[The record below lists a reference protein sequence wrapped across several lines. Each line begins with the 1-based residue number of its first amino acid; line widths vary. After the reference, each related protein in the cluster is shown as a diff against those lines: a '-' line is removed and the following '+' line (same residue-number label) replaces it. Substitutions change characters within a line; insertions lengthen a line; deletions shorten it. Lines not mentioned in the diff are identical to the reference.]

1 MVTAQ
6 PLGAHPSD
14 AWWPWDHRVFIK
26 TGNKTRG
33 HTNTVRHWHH
43 TPVCWRQEI
52 FIMVITSTGGR
63 PQLSFYLSIVIQI
76 GENIPTN
83 QGQLKNF
90 RPIIKSL
97 TSGDW
102 SVIRILRDLRSGVGW
117 RLGWVTCSVTWWPRT
132 GRAGGTLTNER
143 NVNVI
148 PAQPADCFP
157 RYEQRERE
165 RESGADGKMLLL
177 YLLLAPIT
185 EPSRPL
191 HNGKLSGGNLKLAP
205 ISLSLAR
212 DPISGAGLAAQV
224 EPTFTRRAASPAAH
238 PPGAFPPFHSQHQ
251 LFLSTFPFNV
261 RPVLT
266 TPDYFQQEIYS
277 V

>member
-1 MVTAQ
+1 
-6 PLGAHPSD
+6 
-14 AWWPWDHRVFIK
+14 
-26 TGNKTRG
+26 
-33 HTNTVRHWHH
+33 
-43 TPVCWRQEI
+43 
-52 FIMVITSTGGR
+52 MVIASTGGR
-63 PQLSFYLSIVIQI
+63 PQLRFYLSIVIQI

-102 SVIRILRDLRSGVGW
+102 SVIRILRDQRSGVGW
-117 RLGWVTCSVTWWPRT
+117 RLGWMTCPVTWWPRT
-132 GRAGGTLTNER
+132 GQAGGTLTNER

-148 PAQPADCFP
+148 PAQRIVFQDTSSE
-157 RYEQRERE
+157 RGREWR
-165 RESGADGKMLLL
+165 RWQDVVIVFVAGPHHWAIS
-177 YLLLAPIT
+177 LAPSIM
-185 EPSRPL
+185 ESCQAAISSSLP
-191 HNGKLSGGNLKLAP
+191 
-205 ISLSLAR
+205 SLSLW
-212 DPISGAGLAAQV
+212 PSTQSQAQSS
-224 EPTFTRRAASPAAH
+224 ELRSRPTFTRQAH

>member
-1 MVTAQ
+1 
-6 PLGAHPSD
+6 
-14 AWWPWDHRVFIK
+14 
-26 TGNKTRG
+26 
-33 HTNTVRHWHH
+33 
-43 TPVCWRQEI
+43 
-52 FIMVITSTGGR
+52 MVITSTGGR
-63 PQLSFYLSIVIQI
+63 PQLRFYLSIVIQI

-117 RLGWVTCSVTWWPRT
+117 RLGWW
-132 GRAGGTLTNER
+132 
-143 NVNVI
+143 
-148 PAQPADCFP
+148 PAQWPGDLELARLAALSLMRGMLMWSRP
-157 RYEQRERE
+157 SQRIVFQDTSSERGRE

-205 ISLSLAR
+205 ISLSLWPATQ
-212 DPISGAGLAAQV
+212 SQAQV
-224 EPTFTRRAASPAAH
+224 SQLRSNQLLLGVLPLLLLTHPALSHHSTASTS
-238 PPGAFPPFHSQHQ
+238 FSFQ
-251 LFLSTFPFNV
+251 LFL
-261 RPVLT
+261 LT
-266 TPDYFQQEIYS
+266 S
-277 V
+277 VPS

>member
-1 MVTAQ
+1 
-6 PLGAHPSD
+6 
-14 AWWPWDHRVFIK
+14 
-26 TGNKTRG
+26 
-33 HTNTVRHWHH
+33 
-43 TPVCWRQEI
+43 
-52 FIMVITSTGGR
+52 
-63 PQLSFYLSIVIQI
+63 
-76 GENIPTN
+76 
-83 QGQLKNF
+83 
-90 RPIIKSL
+90 
-97 TSGDW
+97 
-102 SVIRILRDLRSGVGW
+102 
-117 RLGWVTCSVTWWPRT
+117 
-132 GRAGGTLTNER
+132 
-143 NVNVI
+143 
-148 PAQPADCFP
+148 
-157 RYEQRERE
+157 
-165 RESGADGKMLLL
+165 MLLL

>member
-1 MVTAQ
+1 
-6 PLGAHPSD
+6 
-14 AWWPWDHRVFIK
+14 
-26 TGNKTRG
+26 
-33 HTNTVRHWHH
+33 
-43 TPVCWRQEI
+43 
-52 FIMVITSTGGR
+52 MVITSTGGR
-63 PQLSFYLSIVIQI
+63 PQLRFYLSIVIQI

-148 PAQPADCFP
+148 PAQPVDCFP

-165 RESGADGKMLLL
+165 REREWRRWQDVVIVFVAGPHHRAIS
-177 YLLLAPIT
+177 LAPSIM
-185 EPSRPL
+185 ESCQAAIWSSLP
-191 HNGKLSGGNLKLAP
+191 
-205 ISLSLAR
+205 SLSLWPATQ
-212 DPISGAGLAAQV
+212 SQAQV
-224 EPTFTRRAASPAAH
+224 SQLRSNQLLLGVLPLLLLTHPALSHHSTASTS
-238 PPGAFPPFHSQHQ
+238 FSFQ
-251 LFLSTFPFNV
+251 LFL
-261 RPVLT
+261 LT
-266 TPDYFQQEIYS
+266 S
-277 V
+277 VPS